1 MACGKYKDLTK
12 RTESDTVLRDKV
24 FKIASSSLY
33 DGYQRVL
40 ASMFYE
46 LFDKKYKVSGI
57 KSMSNQQ
64 LSDKLHKPVIKKSKR
79 IKIYSSFKT
88 IFGELI

>member
-12 RTESDTVLRDKV
+12 RTESDTVLRE
-24 FKIASSSLY
+24 IASSSLY

-46 LFDKKYKVSGI
+46 FFDKKYKVSGI

>member
-1 MACGKYKDLTK
+1 
-12 RTESDTVLRDKV
+12 
-24 FKIASSSLY
+24 
-33 DGYQRVL
+33 
-40 ASMFYE
+40 MFYE
-46 LFDKKYKVSGI
+46 CFDKKYKVSDI

-79 IKIYSSFKT
+79 IKIYFSFKT

>member
-40 ASMFYE
+40 ASM
-46 LFDKKYKVSGI
+46 
-57 KSMSNQQ
+57 
-64 LSDKLHKPVIKKSKR
+64 
-79 IKIYSSFKT
+79 
-88 IFGELI
+88 